1 MQNSRKNMLCG
12 SCFPPENLYNHQHDA
27 AVSGR
32 GAVNGAV
39 PCPLLKEKGE
49 KIMSATICILISII
63 VYLIGM
69 LLIGVVYSSG
79 NNTSSD
85 FYLGGRKLGPVVVA
99 LSTEASDMSSWL
111 LMGVPGLAYFCGLA
125 DATWTVIGLAAG
137 TYLNWLIVA
146 KRLRRYSAK
155 LGAITIP
162 DFFSLRYRDE
172 SGLIEGIAALIIL
185 VFFVPYTAS
194 GFAACGKLFTN
205 IFQVDYM
212 VAMLISAAVI
222 VTYCAMGGF
231 MAASVTSLIQS
242 IVMTVALVVILVFG
256 IHTAGGWSAVVENA
270 KAIPGYLDLTT
281 STSIVATETGKYG
294 FLAIV
299 STLAWG
305 LGYFGMPHILNHFM
319 AIEDEEKLKTS
330 RRIGSIWVV
339 ISMTV
344 AILVGIVGFAM
355 SKAGAIATFE
365 SSSAAEAVIV
375 RIAALLSQN
384 GILPALLAGLVLA
397 GILASTMSTAD
408 AQLLAAASS
417 ISHNMLQGVFHL
429 KLSNKQELFIAR
441 VTVVVIAGLAI
452 FLARDPGSSVFAIVS
467 FAWAGFGAAFGPV
480 MLFSLFWKRTN
491 RFGALAGMV
500 SGGAVVFLWKYLV
513 RPLGGAWNIYELLPA
528 FVVACVAIVS
538 VSLLTAAPDKE
549 IVEEYESI

>member
-1 MQNSRKNMLCG
+1 MLCG

-194 GFAACGKLFTN
+194 GFSACGKLFN
-205 IFQVDYM
+205 SLFGFDYM
-212 VAMLISAAVI
+212 TSMLISAAVI
-222 VTYCAMGGF
+222 VAYCATGGF

-242 IVMTVALVVILVFG
+242 MVMTFALIVVLFFG
-256 IHTAGGWSAVVENA
+256 INVSGGWDAVVANA
-270 KAIPGYLDLTT
+270 REIPGYLSLTA
-281 STSIVATETGKYG
+281 STSIQATEAGRYTP
-294 FLAIV
+294 FMIA

-305 LGYFGMPHILNHFM
+305 LGYFGMPHILLHFM
-319 AIEDEEKLKTS
+319 AIGDETKLKLS
-330 RRIGSIWVV
+330 RRVGSIWVV
-339 ISMTV
+339 ISLSIAV
-344 AILVGIVGFAM
+344 VIGIVGFSMA
-355 SKAGAIATFE
+355 KAGVIAMPE
-365 SSSAAEAVIV
+365 SQSAAENMIV
-375 RIAALLSQN
+375 NASHALAQV
-384 GILPALLAGLVLA
+384 GILPAIIAGIIIA
-397 GILASTMSTAD
+397 GILAATMSTAD
-408 AQLLAAASS
+408 AQLLAAASGVT
-417 ISHNMLQGVFHL
+417 HNIINDVLGI
-429 KLSNKQELFIAR
+429 KLSDKKTMLIAR
-441 VTVVVIAGLAI
+441 ITVVGVAILGVIFASDPTSSI
-452 FLARDPGSSVFAIVS
+452 FRVVS
-467 FAWAGFGAAFGPV
+467 FAWAGFGATFGPV
-480 MLFSLFWKRTN
+480 MILSLFWKRCN
-491 RFGALAGMV
+491 KWGALAGMV
-500 SGGAVVFLWKYLV
+500 SGGAMVFIWKFVVAK
-513 RPLGGAWNIYELLPA
+513 LGGVFAIYELLPA
-528 FVVACVAIVS
+528 FIISAVVIVI
-538 VSLLTAAPDKE
+538 VSLLTPAPEAE
-549 IVEEYESI
+549 IVEEFESIGK